1 MTNLLRDIRHGIR
14 TLTTSPGVTSVI
26 VAVLGIGIGANVAL
40 FTVLNAAF
48 FRPLQVPEPDRLVE
62 IQETPPGGGDM
73 PVAYPNFLDWQKQS
87 HSFEAMGIAGVFPET
102 LKKASGNARIR
113 ALYMSPEFHVAY
125 GLKPVVGRLLTAADD
140 RPGAEPV
147 AVLEHSFWETQFG
160 GDPSVVG
167 RKMVLDDRVW
177 TIAGV
182 APPYHWREPAEV
194 FVPITFGIDKWGL
207 GMREQH
213 SGTGV
218 VARLKRG
225 ATLEQA
231 RSEMKVIAAR
241 LAKQYPGSNGGA
253 SAEIMPLQEY
263 LGGSI
268 RQLALLMFGAVVLL
282 LFVACANVAGLL
294 LARAAVRE
302 REIAIRTALGANRLQ
317 VIGQLLTESLL
328 LALAGTVVGVGIARI
343 STSGLVRIFPAT
355 ENLGGVGLDPRV
367 LIFSVLAAALTAV
380 LFGLAPALQLT
391 RTDVASTIRSG
402 GRSSRGSA
410 IRLHTRKILVVG
422 QVALA
427 VMLSVGAGLLIRSL
441 VQVLRTNPGFRPEHV
456 AVAPLLPPDR
466 QDLDLSRNSRLLVD
480 VADRLS
486 SLPGVQAAG
495 GINGLPFSN
504 ADSWGDFYRTDRP
517 MPAPGHLPN
526 AMQAAAT
533 PGYFRAMGIPL
544 LRGRLFAAS
553 DGQMPAV
560 KRDMPSVMAY
570 FHSTRLVAVINESM
584 ARKFWPGEDPIGKS
598 FRFGPPS
605 MKGPL
610 VTIVGVVGDARQF
623 GLDRPVEPQYFFSA
637 AQFPMTEA
645 RLVVRTTQDAASLG
659 SAVRKIVSEYSPD
672 SVVPKLETMDML
684 IDRSLTGRQ
693 DNVMLLGLFSGIA
706 LLLAAVGLYATMAY
720 IVAQRTQEIGVRM
733 ALGADAGDI
742 RTMMVREGAL
752 LALAGIGIGLVAALA
767 VARVVSS
774 MLYGVTYR
782 DALTYAASASLL
794 LLIMLVASYIPAWRA
809 SRVDP
814 MTALRCE

>member
-1 MTNLLRDIRHGIR
+1 MTNLLRDVRHGIR
-14 TLTTSPGVTSVI
+14 ALSTSPGVTSVI

-40 FTVLNAAF
+40 FTVVNAAF
-48 FRPLQVPEPDRLVE
+48 LRPLRVPEPDRLVE
-62 IQETPPGGGDM
+62 IQESPASGGDM

-102 LKKASGNARIR
+102 LKRAGGNERIR
-113 ALYMSPEFHVAY
+113 ALYMSPEFHTAY

-140 RPGAEPV
+140 RRGAEPA
-147 AVLEHSFWETQFG
+147 AVLEHSFWEKQFG
-160 GDPSVVG
+160 GDPSVLG
-167 RKMVLDDRVW
+167 RQMVLDDRVW
-177 TIAGV
+177 TIVGV
-182 APPYHWREPAEV
+182 APPYHWRQPADV
-194 FVPITFGIDKWGL
+194 FVPIAFGMDKWGL

-225 ATLEQA
+225 ATLAQA
-231 RSEMKVIAAR
+231 RAEMKVIAGR
-241 LAKQYPGSNGGA
+241 LAKQYPGSNGGD
-253 SAEIMPLQEY
+253 SAVVTPLREY
-263 LGGSI
+263 LGGDI
-268 RQLALLMFGAVVLL
+268 RELALLMFGAVVLL
-282 LFVACANVAGLL
+282 LLVACANVAGLL

-302 REIAIRTALGANRLQ
+302 REIAIRTALGASRLQ
-317 VIGQLLTESLL
+317 ITRQLLTESVL
-328 LALAGTVVGVGIARI
+328 LAVAGTVAGVGIARI

-355 ENLGGVGLDPRV
+355 ENLGGIGLDARV

-380 LFGLAPALQLT
+380 LFGLAPALQST
-391 RTDVASTIRSG
+391 RTEVASAIRSG
-402 GRSSRGSA
+402 GRSARGSA
-410 IRLHTRKILVVG
+410 IRMRTRKILVVG

-427 VMLSVGAGLLIRSL
+427 AMLSVGAGLLIRSL
-441 VQVLRTNPGFRPEHV
+441 VQVLRTSPGFRPEHL

-466 QDLDLSRNSRLLVD
+466 LDLDLSRNSRLLVD

-495 GINGLPFSN
+495 GINELPFSN
-504 ADSWGDFYRTDRP
+504 ANSWADFYRTDRP
-517 MPAPGHLPN
+517 VPAPGHLPN

-553 DGQMPAV
+553 DGQMPSV

-570 FHSTRLVAVINESM
+570 FHSAHLVAVINELM
-584 ARKFWPGEDPIGKS
+584 AREFWPGEDPIGKS

-605 MKGPL
+605 MQGPV
-610 VTIVGVVGDARQF
+610 VTIVGMVGDARQL
-623 GLDRPVEPQYFFSA
+623 GLDSPIQAQYFFSA

-645 RLVVRTTQDAASLG
+645 RLVVRTTQEAASLG
-659 SAVRKIVSEYSPD
+659 SAIRKIVSGYSPD
-672 SVVPKLETMDML
+672 SVVPKIETMDML
-684 IDRSLTGRQ
+684 IGQSLTARQ
-693 DNVMLLGLFSGIA
+693 NNVMLLGLFSGIA

-733 ALGADAGDI
+733 ALGAGAGNI
-742 RTMMVREGAL
+742 RTMMVREGAW
-752 LALAGIGIGLVAALA
+752 LALAGIGIGLATALA
-767 VARVVSS
+767 AARVVSS
-774 MLYGVTYR
+774 MLYSVTYK
-782 DALTYAASASLL
+782 DTLSYAGSAAVL
-794 LLIMLVASYIPAWRA
+794 LLIMLLASYVPAWRA